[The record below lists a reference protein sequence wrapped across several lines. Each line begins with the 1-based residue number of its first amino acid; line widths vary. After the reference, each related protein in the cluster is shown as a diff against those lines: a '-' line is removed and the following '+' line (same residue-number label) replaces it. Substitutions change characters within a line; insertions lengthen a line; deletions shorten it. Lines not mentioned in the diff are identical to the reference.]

1 MSDASER
8 CRGNPHCVHNP
19 IPIVALVGPTASGKT
34 ALSIRLA
41 QMLGGADC
49 VEIVSADAM
58 QLYRGM
64 DIGTAKA
71 TAHERQGI
79 RHHQIDVL
87 DVRDEASVAVY
98 QREARKDIEDIIA
111 RGKIPMLVGG
121 SGLYV
126 SAALDELKFPGASAQ
141 IRAELEEIAAA
152 KGLEPLIA
160 ELRKRDPRSAAV
172 IDLANPRRVIRALEV
187 VRLTGESFTPI
198 FPRHTSH
205 YSEILHIGI
214 KAERPFLDPRIEQRA
229 RNMFENG
236 LLEETRELL
245 DQGLKE
251 GPTACKA
258 TGYSQAI
265 NVLEGNMGI
274 DEAIESTA
282 LATRHLAKKQRTW
295 FKADKRIEWLRP
307 DPDSGQGEVGSSSAD
322 TRYSV
327 DSGDDKL
334 LPACEQG
341 AARGNRSYISVDHVS
356 EPRVSDLRVS
366 DSRVSDLHVSDS
378 PTGGRQ
384 EEVVPLSLQRICE
397 KIEAM
402 CQGQGIR
409 YGRRTL

>member
-1 MSDASER
+1 MNDVSQRRQDNS
-8 CRGNPHCVHNP
+8 HCVHNS

-71 TAHERQGI
+71 TVSERQGI

-98 QREARKDIEDIIA
+98 QRDARKDIEDIMT
-111 RGKIPMLVGG
+111 RGKVPMLVGG

-126 SAALDELKFPGASAQ
+126 SAALDELNFPGTCAQ
-141 IRAELEEIAAA
+141 IRAELEEIAV
-152 KGLEPLIA
+152 KEGLEPLIA
-160 ELRKRDPRSAAV
+160 ELCKRDPRSAAV

-205 YSEILHIGI
+205 YSKILHIGI
-214 KAERPFLDPRIEQRA
+214 KAERLFLDPRIERRA
-229 RNMFENG
+229 RGMFENG
-236 LLEETRELL
+236 LLEETQDLL
-245 DQGLKE
+245 NRGLKE
-251 GPTACKA
+251 GSTARKA

-265 NVLEGNMGI
+265 DVLEGNI
-274 DEAIESTA
+274 DIEQAIESTA
-282 LATRHLAKKQRTW
+282 VATRHLAKKQRTW
-295 FKADKRIEWLRP
+295 FKADKRIEWLLP
-307 DPDSGQGEVGSSSAD
+307 DSDSGQRMNGSIPTD
-322 TRYSV
+322 TRCSV
-327 DSGDDKL
+327 DGADDEIL
-334 LPACEQG
+334 LRRKQVV
-341 AARGNRSYISVDHVS
+341 ARADDIHVQES
-356 EPRVSDLRVS
+356 QVHVPHTS
-366 DSRVSDLHVSDS
+366 DSLSDS
-378 PTGGRQ
+378 QREV
-384 EEVVPLSLQRICE
+384 EEIFLDQVCV

-402 CQGQGIR
+402 RQSQGM
-409 YGRRTL
+409 

>member
-1 MSDASER
+1 MNDVSQRRQD
-8 CRGNPHCVHNP
+8 NPHCVHNS

-71 TAHERQGI
+71 TVSERQGI

-98 QREARKDIEDIIA
+98 QREARKDIEDIMA
-111 RGKIPMLVGG
+111 RGKVPMLVGG

-126 SAALDELKFPGASAQ
+126 SAALDELNFPGTCAQ
-141 IRAELEEIAAA
+141 IRAELEEIAV
-152 KGLEPLIA
+152 KEGLESLIA
-160 ELRKRDPRSAAV
+160 ELCKRDPRSAAV

-205 YSEILHIGI
+205 YSKILHIGI
-214 KAERPFLDPRIEQRA
+214 KAERPFLDPRIERRA
-229 RNMFENG
+229 RGMFENG
-236 LLEETRELL
+236 LLEETQDLL
-245 DQGLKE
+245 NRGLKE
-251 GPTACKA
+251 GSTARKA

-265 NVLEGNMGI
+265 DVLEGNI
-274 DEAIESTA
+274 DIEQAIESTA
-282 LATRHLAKKQRTW
+282 VATRHLAKKQRTW
-295 FKADKRIEWLRP
+295 FKADKRIEWFLP
-307 DPDSGQGEVGSSSAD
+307 DSDSGQRMNGSIPTD
-322 TRYSV
+322 TKCSV
-327 DSGDDKL
+327 DGADDEIL
-334 LPACEQG
+334 LRRKQAVTQADNIHVQESQVHVPHTSDSLNDSQREAEETFL
-341 AARGNRSYISVDHVS
+341 DHV
-356 EPRVSDLRVS
+356 
-366 DSRVSDLHVSDS
+366 
-378 PTGGRQ
+378 
-384 EEVVPLSLQRICE
+384 CA

-402 CQGQGIR
+402 RQSQGM
-409 YGRRTL
+409 